1 MFMCD
6 NVDCY
11 NVLWCYCHVLNI
23 VEDTCSQQETCK
35 KRADVG
41 IRLECSSISDS
52 SQMELNGGNGISV
65 YLITLGHNLLKVFAR
80 VNLISGKIFV
90 LYPISILWGSWYLWM
105 LLPGPSY
112 DRPHQPSQPTSS
124 LSDGER
130 EEEDDDDCEEEEEE
144 EEDTKRRAPREKAL
158 KMKPRKL
165 FKEKEKGTVDV
176 WAAAETETCL
186 LGILS
191 VWQANLIIH
200 SVFFYYLF
208 HNSADTFTQSD
219 LLHRQGAHLFDQ
231 SVYLYTKNGKTEEN
245 KALQLFCKVYFLK
258 LSMLDSFWPCGVTGL
273 FTELYLSSMAKA
285 ARAEAKQLRG
295 RRGGWR
301 RGGAGEQHAGK
312 EEEESG
318 QNDEEDLLRCPGWK
332 HRYRWVLTELLFPK
346 CNMYRINAYREAIAC
361 YWLFRSLFR
370 IQILCVM

>member
-1 MFMCD
+1 
-6 NVDCY
+6 
-11 NVLWCYCHVLNI
+11 
-23 VEDTCSQQETCK
+23 
-35 KRADVG
+35 
-41 IRLECSSISDS
+41 
-52 SQMELNGGNGISV
+52 
-65 YLITLGHNLLKVFAR
+65 
-80 VNLISGKIFV
+80 
-90 LYPISILWGSWYLWM
+90 M

-219 LLHRQGAHLFDQ
+219 LLHRQGARLFDQ
-231 SVYLYTKNGKTEEN
+231 SVYLVHQEWKNRREQSIAT
-245 KALQLFCKVYFLK
+245 FL
-258 LSMLDSFWPCGVTGL
+258 
-273 FTELYLSSMAKA
+273 
-285 ARAEAKQLRG
+285 
-295 RRGGWR
+295 
-301 RGGAGEQHAGK
+301 
-312 EEEESG
+312 
-318 QNDEEDLLRCPGWK
+318 
-332 HRYRWVLTELLFPK
+332 
-346 CNMYRINAYREAIAC
+346 
-361 YWLFRSLFR
+361 
-370 IQILCVM
+370 